1 MNLREPFL
9 LKKSTGVFSATQL
22 SNSPPISNR
31 PPPSLIDPVSSL
43 FQLSAAQEGPDDMG
57 EDDDRD
63 GTGEDDDDAKE
74 APYCRSFFFSAKAV
88 PRFRFNT
95 TYMHTFGR

>member
-1 MNLREPFL
+1 
-9 LKKSTGVFSATQL
+9 
-22 SNSPPISNR
+22 
-31 PPPSLIDPVSSL
+31 
-43 FQLSAAQEGPDDMG
+43 MG